1 MSYYPLLLAPEC
13 TGWITLCNY
22 APNNW
27 ENKTCNSKY
36 INITYSDGEVWRSR
50 VFDSIKSDCL
60 MRIAGNDLIEVKQQ
74 SSIVLL
80 SMTDSALPEVSE
92 MLPINKSETAMPAWR
107 ASLGLSS
114 EFSETSY
121 QGEIDPFPSPGSML
135 SFCTFHQFN
144 PQINNYL
151 LLMNIEKS
159 AKYREG
165 TLDIYNAHDKKH
177 RNTFKLQNNMINVI
191 SLDNLNFTEED
202 LILNLSKDMC
212 GIPLY
217 FSITKDKKHLS
228 LEHTHPPASM
238 VIHGNRWGVQKIM
251 KDYWFKRLS
260 L

>member
-92 MLPINKSETAMPAWR
+92 MLPINKSETA
-107 ASLGLSS
+107 
-114 EFSETSY
+114 
-121 QGEIDPFPSPGSML
+121 IL
-135 SFCTFHQFN
+135 SFN
-144 PQINNYL
+144 
-151 LLMNIEKS
+151 
-159 AKYREG
+159 
-165 TLDIYNAHDKKH
+165 
-177 RNTFKLQNNMINVI
+177 FKL
-191 SLDNLNFTEED
+191 
-202 LILNLSKDMC
+202 
-212 GIPLY
+212 
-217 FSITKDKKHLS
+217 
-228 LEHTHPPASM
+228 
-238 VIHGNRWGVQKIM
+238 
-251 KDYWFKRLS
+251 
-260 L
+260 